1 MLAAVLRKTSHSF
14 VNAFRGFLRIGGL
27 VVNRVVLGAAA
38 ALFFTAVSADAPPP
52 VQPATCVDSPSAT
65 LTVCVATNSGGARYS
80 VYRGNRQIIDTA
92 ALGLLFEGR
101 PWSPAKQLSD
111 PRRTSVDR
119 TWQQPWGEQRL
130 IRDRHTELRVT
141 LPMASGDEQL
151 LEVIFRV
158 FDDGFG
164 LRYVFSRIPA
174 GEAVAIRDELT
185 EFRLVG
191 NWDAWWYPARQPDRD
206 EYLYRR
212 APLLDV
218 QLAETPLTMQSDDGL
233 YVSIHEAALIDYA
246 SMNLRRTAERT
257 LKADL
262 MPWSDGVLV
271 RKTGP
276 FATPWRM
283 VLIGDSPMALADSR
297 IQLNLNEP
305 SRVADTSWIRI
316 GKYVGVW
323 WEMHLNRS
331 TWGSGERHGA
341 TNENVRRYIDFAAR
355 NGFTGVLVEGWNVG
369 WDGDW
374 IANGHAFSFTK
385 SYPDFDLAELSAYAR
400 KRGVALIGHH
410 ETAGAI
416 ENYERQLEDALEL
429 YASRGIAVVKTGYV
443 RNNGTIER
451 SLAGGSTGH
460 EWFAGQYRV
469 RHEQLVAETAA
480 RHKIAINA
488 HEPVK
493 DTGLRRTWPNML
505 SREGA
510 RGQEFNA
517 WGRPTNPPD
526 HLTIL
531 PFTRLLAGPMDFTPG
546 IFDLTFG
553 KIQVTERVQSTL
565 ATQLALYVVIYSP
578 IHMAAD
584 LPQNYEA
591 RPDAFQFIR
600 DVPTDWETSLTLQ
613 AAIGDY
619 VVVARQQRGAADWY
633 LGAVTDEHARSLRV
647 PLTFLAKERRYEAQI
662 YRDGTG
668 ADYRTAPTELT
679 IERRTVT
686 SKDSLDIAMAPAGGM
701 AVRFRAL

>member
-1 MLAAVLRKTSHSF
+1 MVS
-14 VNAFRGFLRIGGL
+14 
-27 VVNRVVLGAAA
+27 RVVLGAATALLFTSLSATA
-38 ALFFTAVSADAPPP
+38 AATARAG
-52 VQPATCVDSPSAT
+52 TCVDSPSAT
-65 LTVCVATNSGGARYS
+65 LTVCVATDSRGANYS
-80 VYRGNRQIIDTA
+80 VYRGTRQVIDGA
-92 ALGLLFEGR
+92 ALGLLFDGR
-101 PWSPAKQLSD
+101 PWSPAKQISD
-111 PRRTSVDR
+111 PRRANVDR
-119 TWQQPWGEQRL
+119 TWGQPWGEQRL
-130 IRDRHTELRVT
+130 IRDRHAELRVT
-141 LPMASGDEQL
+141 LSAANGDDRPFD
-151 LEVIFRV
+151 VIFRV

-164 LRYVFSRIPA
+164 FRYAYDRIPA
-174 GEAVAIRDELT
+174 GDAVAIRDELT
-185 EFRLVG
+185 EFRLIG

-233 YVSIHEAALIDYA
+233 YVSIHEAALLDYA

-297 IQLNLNEP
+297 IELNLNEP
-305 SRVADTSWIRI
+305 NRLADTSWIKI

-355 NGFTGVLVEGWNVG
+355 NGFGGVLVEGWNTG

-374 IANGHAFSFTK
+374 IANGENFSFTH
-385 SYPDFDLAELSAYAR
+385 SYPDFDLPQLAAYAR
-400 KRGVALIGHH
+400 ERGVRLIGHH
-410 ETAGAI
+410 ETAGAL
-416 ENYERQLEDALEL
+416 ENYERQLEDAFGL
-429 YASRGIAVVKTGYV
+429 YAANGIAVVKTGYV

-451 SLAGGSTGH
+451 SLADGSIGH

-480 RHKIAINA
+480 RHRISIDA

-517 WGRPTNPPD
+517 WGRPTNPPE
-526 HLTIL
+526 HVTIL

-553 KIQVTERVQSTL
+553 KTELKERVQSTL
-565 ATQLALYVVIYSP
+565 ATQLALYVVVYSP
-578 IHMAAD
+578 VHMAAD
-584 LPQNYEA
+584 LPENYQA
-591 RPDAFQFIR
+591 RPDAFRFIR

-613 AAIGDY
+613 GAIGDY
-619 VVVARQQRGAADWY
+619 VVVARQQRGAAEWY
-633 LGAVTDEHARSLRV
+633 LGAVTDENARSLRV
-647 PLTFLAKERRYEAQI
+647 PLTFLAPGRRYEAQI
-662 YRDGTG
+662 YRDAAA
-668 ADYRTAPTELT
+668 ADYRTAPTALT
-679 IERRTVT
+679 IEKRTVT
-686 SKDSLDIAMAPAGGM
+686 AKDSLDIAMAPGGGM
-701 AVRFRAL
+701 AVRFRP

>member
-1 MLAAVLRKTSHSF
+1 MVSRAT
-14 VNAFRGFLRIGGL
+14 
-27 VVNRVVLGAAA
+27 LGAAA
-38 ALFFTAVSADAPPP
+38 ALSFTSAFAN
-52 VQPATCVDSPSAT
+52 PASAARPGTCVDSPGAT
-65 LTVCVATNSGGARYS
+65 LTVCVSSDVRGPNYS
-80 VYRGNRQIIDTA
+80 VYRGNRQIIDAA
-92 ALGLLFEGR
+92 ALGLLLDGQ
-101 PWSPAKQLSD
+101 PWSPAQQISA

-119 TWQQPWGEQRL
+119 TWEQPWGEQRL
-130 IRDRHTELRVT
+130 IRDRHAELRVT
-141 LPMASGDEQL
+141 LSTASGESQSFD
-151 LEVIFRV
+151 VIFRV

-164 LRYVFSRIPA
+164 FRYAYERIPA

-191 NWDAWWYPARQPDRD
+191 DWNAWWYPARQPDRD

-218 QLAETPLTMQSDDGL
+218 QLAETPLTLQSADGL
-233 YVSIHEAALIDYA
+233 YLSIHEAALLDYA

-271 RKTGP
+271 RKTGA
-276 FATPWRM
+276 FTTPWRM

-297 IQLNLNEP
+297 IELNLNEP
-305 SRVADTSWIRI
+305 NRLADTSWISI

-331 TWGSGERHGA
+331 TWASGERHGA

-355 NGFTGVLVEGWNVG
+355 NGFVGVLVEGWNVG

-374 IANGHAFSFTK
+374 IVNGRDFSFTQ
-385 SYPDFDLAELSAYAR
+385 SYPDFDLLQLCEYAR
-400 KRGVALIGHH
+400 QRGVALIGHH

-416 ENYERQLEDALEL
+416 ENYERQLDDALEL
-429 YASRGIAVVKTGYV
+429 YASHGVRVVKTGYV

-451 SLAGGSTGH
+451 SLADGSTGH

-469 RHEQLVAETAA
+469 RHELLVAETAA
-480 RHKIAINA
+480 RHRISIDA

-517 WGRPTNPPD
+517 WGRPTNPPE

-553 KIQVTERVQSTL
+553 KTQLNERVQSTL
-565 ATQLALYVVIYSP
+565 ATQLALYVVDYSP
-578 IHMAAD
+578 IQMAAD
-584 LPQNYEA
+584 LPQNYAA

-633 LGAVTDEHARSLRV
+633 LGAITDENARSLRV
-647 PLTFLAKERRYEAQI
+647 PLTFLAKGRRYEAQI
-662 YRDGTG
+662 YRDGDG
-668 ADYRTAPTELT
+668 ADYRTAPASLT

-686 SKDSLDIAMAPAGGM
+686 SKDSLDIAMAPGGGM
-701 AVRFRAL
+701 AVRLRAL

>member
-1 MLAAVLRKTSHSF
+1 LA
-14 VNAFRGFLRIGGL
+14 
-27 VVNRVVLGAAA
+27 GA
-38 ALFFTAVSADAPPP
+38 SADAA
-52 VQPATCVDSPSAT
+52 QPGVCVDSPSAT
-65 LTVCVATNSGGARYS
+65 LTVCLATNSRGAHYN
-80 VYRGNRQIIDTA
+80 VYRGNRRIIDGA
-92 ALGLLFEGR
+92 AVGLLFEGR
-101 PWSPAKQLSD
+101 PWSPAKQVSD
-111 PRRTSVDR
+111 PRYAKVDR
-119 TWQQPWGEQRL
+119 TWEQPWGEQRV
-130 IRDRHTELRVT
+130 IRDRHAELRVT
-141 LPMASGDEQL
+141 LSTSNGDESPF
-151 LEVIFRV
+151 EAIFRV

-164 LRYVFSRIPA
+164 FRYVYSRIPA

-191 NWDAWWYPARQPDRD
+191 DWDAWWYPARQPDRD

-218 QLAETPLTMQSDDGL
+218 QLAETPLTLQSDGL
-233 YVSIHEAALIDYA
+233 YLSIHEAALLDYA

-297 IQLNLNEP
+297 IELNLNEP
-305 SRVADTSWIRI
+305 SRITDTSWIKI

-331 TWGSGERHGA
+331 TWGSGQKHGA
-341 TNENVRRYIDFAAR
+341 TNENVRRYVDFAAR
-355 NGFTGVLVEGWNVG
+355 NGFIGVLVEGWNTG

-374 IANGHAFSFTK
+374 IANGRNFSFTK
-385 SYPDFDLAELSAYAR
+385 SYPDFDLAQLSAYAR
-400 KRGVALIGHH
+400 ERGVALIGHH

-416 ENYERQLEDALEL
+416 ENYERQLEDALAL
-429 YASRGIAVVKTGYV
+429 YASHGVAAVKTGYV

-451 SLAGGSTGH
+451 MLEDGSVGH

-469 RHEQLVAETAA
+469 RHEQLVTETAA
-480 RHKIAINA
+480 RHKISIDA

-493 DTGLRRTWPNML
+493 DTGLRRTWPNMV

-517 WGRPTNPPD
+517 WGRPTNPPE

-553 KIQVTERVQSTL
+553 KTALNERVQSTL
-565 ATQLALYVVIYSP
+565 ATQLAQYVVIYSP
-578 IHMAAD
+578 IQMAAD
-584 LPQNYEA
+584 LPENYQA

-600 DVPTDWETSLTLQ
+600 DVPTDWETSSTLQ

-619 VVVARQQRGAADWY
+619 VVVARQQRGAPDWY
-633 LGAVTDEHARSLRV
+633 LGAITDENARSLRV
-647 PLTFLAKERRYEAQI
+647 PLTFLAKGRRYEAQI
-662 YRDGTG
+662 YRDGPG
-668 ADYRTAPTELT
+668 ADYRTAPTELK

-686 SKDSLDIAMAPAGGM
+686 SKDSLDVDMAPAGGM
-701 AVRFRAL
+701 AIRFRAL